1 MNSANETLR
10 AIKNR
15 KALLTKEKNESIQW
29 IESKYQ
35 EDMAKLEKEEKE
47 LLKTFKDIPIKEIY
61 KEEE

>member
-15 KALLTKEKNESIQW
+15 KALLTKEKNESIEW
-29 IESKYQ
+29 IKTKYN
-35 EDMAKLEKEEKE
+35 EDMAILEKEEKE

-61 KEEE
+61 KEE